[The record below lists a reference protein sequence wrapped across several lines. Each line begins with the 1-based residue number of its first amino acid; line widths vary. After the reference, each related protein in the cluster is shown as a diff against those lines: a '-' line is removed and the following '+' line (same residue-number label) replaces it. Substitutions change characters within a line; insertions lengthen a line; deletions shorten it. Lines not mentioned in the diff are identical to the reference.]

1 MVTAIPDEIRQFIPS
16 YHISLYDKNLDIESF
31 EKKLKSFVKNNLSE
45 NWLPGYIEYYYEPLK
60 KMSNSKVDISYYQSK
75 DLEAMDNT
83 VIQRRKEKLL
93 VLKK

>member
-1 MVTAIPDEIRQFIPS
+1 MITAIPDEIRQFIPS
-16 YHISLYDKNLDIESF
+16 YHISLYDRNLDIGSF

-45 NWLPGYIEYYYEPLK
+45 NWLPGYIEYCYEPLK
-60 KMSNSKVDISYYQSK
+60 KMSNSKVDIPYYQSK

-83 VIQRRKEKLL
+83 VIQERKEKLL